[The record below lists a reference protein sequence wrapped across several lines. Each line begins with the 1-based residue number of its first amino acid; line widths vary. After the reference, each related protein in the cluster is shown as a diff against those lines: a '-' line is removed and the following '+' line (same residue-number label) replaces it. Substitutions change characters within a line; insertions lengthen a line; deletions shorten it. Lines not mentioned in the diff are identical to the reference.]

1 MARKGALPVKIKQAI
16 CADAVAGLRIKEIAQ
31 KHGCHRVTVSKVL
44 ARFRKEVPDSILADP
59 EMNYRARLKG
69 KSIKALDSALDC
81 DLDAYKRGGIALQVM
96 KGIGEF
102 QGDQPMTGFIIHL
115 EPGSLDWLK
124 PKLVGSSNTKE
135 AEPTID
141 IGAARLA
148 LPEKS
153 QESETK

>member
-44 ARFRKEVPDSILADP
+44 ARFRKEVPDSILANP

-102 QGDQPMTGFIIHL
+102 EKDTAVGFSISF
-115 EPGSLDWLK
+115 EPGALDWIK
-124 PKLVGSSNTKE
+124 PQLVGPISTEE
-135 AEPTID
+135 AELAID
-141 IGAARLA
+141 QEAPPLA
-148 LPEKS
+148 LPEKP
-153 QESETK
+153 EEPE